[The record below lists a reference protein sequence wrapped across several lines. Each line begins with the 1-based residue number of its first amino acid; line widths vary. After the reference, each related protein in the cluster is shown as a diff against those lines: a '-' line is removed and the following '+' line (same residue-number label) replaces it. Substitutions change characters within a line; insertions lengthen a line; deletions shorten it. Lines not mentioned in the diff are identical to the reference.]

1 MTGLKKQHAPRMPLF
16 SVFPSL
22 KHSERRQHIS
32 LPGSFQSSPD
42 SCESTQHRRKS
53 VLPVVIR
60 GPAFMLNA
68 AVAIDG
74 FPLLLLLI
82 GVRIAVCPFLLL
94 LWPQLRVCHAHFIAS
109 LSAQAA
115 LAAVLFILAVF
126 SLSVPYPL
134 SAGKPELPYAYR
146 RSVFASAAEC
156 RH

>member
-1 MTGLKKQHAPRMPLF
+1 
-16 SVFPSL
+16 
-22 KHSERRQHIS
+22 
-32 LPGSFQSSPD
+32 
-42 SCESTQHRRKS
+42 
-53 VLPVVIR
+53 
-60 GPAFMLNA
+60 MLNA

-126 SLSVPYPL
+126 FPLRAVPAISREAGASVCI
-134 SAGKPELPYAYR
+134 PEKRLCI
-146 RSVFASAAEC
+146 SS
-156 RH
+156 